1 MILVTHKNSQDYS
14 ICVLYYPSIPM
25 DSIDLFSLLPQH
37 LPYPSFMYLE
47 NPTSG
52 NAVDMNSTRRFSSF
66 QFSFLFNPSLSQY
79 QCQLSFAFPVFDSSS
94 ILILRMTS
102 SLFCLLMISRLCFNI
117 PILFPSITFL
127 SLQSLFLNS
136 FTLSRTVTVQ

>member
-25 DSIDLFSLLPQH
+25 DSIDLLSLLPQH

-47 NPTSG
+47 N
-52 NAVDMNSTRRFSSF
+52 MNSTRRFSSF